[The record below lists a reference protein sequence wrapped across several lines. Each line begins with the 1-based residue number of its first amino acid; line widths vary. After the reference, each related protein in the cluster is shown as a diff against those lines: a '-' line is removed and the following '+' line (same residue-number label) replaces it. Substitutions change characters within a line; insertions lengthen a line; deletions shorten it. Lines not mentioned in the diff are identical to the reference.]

1 MFKVKAAAK
10 YLAWQL
16 TKLGSPDPHDLYMK
30 LCEDNK
36 RKVHVLKN
44 RANREG
50 NTDRKCC
57 EAFIMSWAS
66 QRPKKENKV
75 ETYCCITYT
84 V

>member
-1 MFKVKAAAK
+1 MKAAAK

-16 TKLGSPDPHDLYMK
+16 TKRGSPDKHDLYMK
-30 LCEDNK
+30 LCMDA
-36 RKVHVLKN
+36 RKVKVLKN

-50 NTDRKCC
+50 NTERKCC

-66 QRPKKENKV
+66 QRPKQENKV
-75 ETYCCITYT
+75 ETYSCITYT